1 MFCLQRKLEYIAQ
14 NTAGFPGFF
23 EKNHFQRMDVY
34 PGKGKGKPGEILK
47 RYLEQ
52 ISLSIKPSN
61 CFTLLYFM
69 LPLVIYTPV
78 KAPVNY
84 LCLKCGL

>member
-1 MFCLQRKLEYIAQ
+1 ME
-14 NTAGFPGFF
+14 
-23 EKNHFQRMDVY
+23 VY
-34 PGKGKGKPGEILK
+34 LGKGKPGEIFK

-52 ISLSIKPSN
+52 VSLSIKLSN

-69 LPLVIYTPV
+69 LPLIIYTPS

>member
-34 PGKGKGKPGEILK
+34 PGKGKPGEILK